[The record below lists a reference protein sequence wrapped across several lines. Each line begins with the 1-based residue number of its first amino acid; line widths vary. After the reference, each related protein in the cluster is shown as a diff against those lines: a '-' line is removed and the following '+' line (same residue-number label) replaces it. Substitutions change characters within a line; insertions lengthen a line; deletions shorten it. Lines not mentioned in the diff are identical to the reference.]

1 MKFNELTSTVTVFT
15 IMTHEINDDGD
26 YVNARRIQTESL
38 GVMLRA
44 LATWQNTIP
53 DNHNLEHTTDNGREI
68 FRTRGESGYIDSVFS
83 VSVFT
88 PTHTLWNQTK
98 ADPFGTEIQ

>member
-15 IMTHEINDDGD
+15 INMYDTNDNGDKINE
-26 YVNARRIQTESL
+26 RRIQTESL

-44 LATWQNTIP
+44 LATWQFTIP
-53 DNHNLEHTTDNGREI
+53 DNHNMEHTTNDGREI
-68 FRTRGESGYIDSVFS
+68 FRTRSESGYIESVFT

-98 ADPFGTEIQ
+98 AEPFGTEIQ